1 MEHDEI
7 RLALVEAIR
16 KAETILPCDVV
27 AALEQAKES
36 EQGLARVQLE
46 TILKN
51 AEIARAG
58 SIPMCQDTGIQTFIV
73 RVGVSYP
80 GLSSLRALIVDAVS
94 QATREI
100 PLRPNAV
107 HPLTGENTG
116 NNVGDHVPH
125 ITWDLIDGDRCTIHV
140 LPKGGGSENCSA
152 LKMLPPGDGITGVKR
167 FIVDHVVACV
177 GRPCPP
183 GIIGVGIGGGA
194 DLSMKLAKLS
204 LLRPVGARHPEASI
218 ASLEEELRDLINES
232 GIGPM
237 GLGGKTT
244 CLDVHIEY
252 AHRHPASLPVGII
265 YQCWAD
271 RRARVEIDADGR
283 VEVM

>member
-27 AALEQAKES
+27 VALEQAKES
-36 EQGLARVQLE
+36 KQGLARVQLE

-51 AEIARAG
+51 AEIAGAG
-58 SIPMCQDTGIQTFIV
+58 SIPMCQDTGIRTFII

-80 GLSSLRALIVDAVS
+80 GLSSLCALIVDAVR

-152 LKMLPPGDGITGVKR
+152 LKMLPPGDGITGAKR
-167 FIVDHVVACV
+167 FIVNHVVACA

-183 GIIGVGIGGGA
+183 GIIGVGIGGEA
-194 DLSMKLAKLS
+194 DLSLKLAKLS

-244 CLDVHIEY
+244 CLDLHIEY